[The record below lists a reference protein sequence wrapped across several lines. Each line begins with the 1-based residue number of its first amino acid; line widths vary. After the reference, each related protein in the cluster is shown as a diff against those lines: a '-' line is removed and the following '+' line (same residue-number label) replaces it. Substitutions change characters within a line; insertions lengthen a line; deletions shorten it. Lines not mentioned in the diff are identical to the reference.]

1 MRKRGLTLRSSS
13 MANLIPPTDPR
24 AGSKQ
29 RKEDQEEFEEQKR
42 QTRCATK
49 REARLRKRVKKQA
62 KVITP
67 SHEAQR

>member
-29 RKEDQEEFEEQKR
+29 DQEEFEEQKR

-67 SHEAQR
+67 SHEA